1 MLNTAC
7 SVPLIRNMFGVV
19 SEVINFINESA
30 KRREIALSVQDDDC
44 RRHLVTLCETRFIE
58 RHDAL
63 IVFAELYGHTLHA
76 LDAIA
81 QQSRDRKAVDK
92 ANSLSRAIT
101 DPGVIVA
108 LCCAEKVMT
117 VTVVLSRSLQKV
129 NQDLFE
135 AME

>member
-1 MLNTAC
+1 VHNVPADGNCLFLALASGLGRPHTTH
-7 SVPLIRNMFGVV
+7 SV
-19 SEVINFINESA
+19 
-30 KRREIALSVQDDDC
+30 RRDIVDYIQQHLQDDC

-58 RHDAL
+58 RHDDL

-108 LCCAEKVMT
+108 LCCA
-117 VTVVLSRSLQKV
+117 
-129 NQDLFE
+129 
-135 AME
+135 